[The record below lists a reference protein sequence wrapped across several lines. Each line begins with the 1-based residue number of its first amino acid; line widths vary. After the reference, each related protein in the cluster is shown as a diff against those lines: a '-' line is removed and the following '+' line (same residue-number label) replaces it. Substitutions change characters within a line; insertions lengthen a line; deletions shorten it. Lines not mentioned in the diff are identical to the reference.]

1 MVASIV
7 GLIPLAIW
15 ASKPDF
21 KEIRR
26 IIKEWKKLFNMEREL

>member
-1 MVASIV
+1 MIEINAFSIIMVASIV

-26 IIKEWKKLFNMEREL
+26 IIKE